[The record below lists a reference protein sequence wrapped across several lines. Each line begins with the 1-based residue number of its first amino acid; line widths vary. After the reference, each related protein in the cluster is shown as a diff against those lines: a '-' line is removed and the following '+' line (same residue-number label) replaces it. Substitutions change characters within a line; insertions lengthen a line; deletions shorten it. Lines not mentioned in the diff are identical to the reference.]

1 MWLVRLKRSKVE
13 LQALQRGRGR
23 QTVTLGCLVTLRC
36 PFALLSWGRVTVWV
50 IKTVKCRFL

>member
-23 QTVTLGCLVTLRC
+23 QTVTLGYLVTLRC
-36 PFALLSWGRVTVWV
+36 PFALPNWGVTVWV
-50 IKTVKCRFL
+50 IKTVKCCFL